1 MEKRVTTLEVLSA
14 QQTKSIDRL
23 EQSIVHLRT
32 EVNGS
37 LATLSTELR
46 GEIQHLSDRVDRKFF
61 WVVGV
66 QIGTLITMLG
76 AMAKLAQLF

>member
-46 GEIQHLSDRVDRKFF
+46 GEIRHLSDRVDRKFF